1 MIMVTILGSVQACT
15 LYYLI
20 IATMPSIATDQM
32 PLARSLSSTKHG
44 AV

>member
-15 LYYLI
+15 LYDCLI

-32 PLARSLSSTKHG
+32 PLAGLSPQL
-44 AV
+44 